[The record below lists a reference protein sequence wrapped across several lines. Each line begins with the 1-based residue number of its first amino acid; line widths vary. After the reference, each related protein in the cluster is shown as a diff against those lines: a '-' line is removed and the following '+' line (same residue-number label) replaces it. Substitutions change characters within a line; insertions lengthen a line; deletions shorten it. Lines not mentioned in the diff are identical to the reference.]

1 MNDQIN
7 RPLWAFVLISLLI
20 HWAFMFTP
28 FLDHF
33 TPTSFETAA
42 PKTFEIV
49 PVEESWL
56 KKLRTVGT
64 KDGRKEFSEK
74 IENQRQLSLAQLAAT
89 QKSPPPIV
97 KTNTNPSPVSINQEN
112 ELATAMSIIKNNS
125 QAKERRQDINRMV
138 LKDISAN
145 PENNRAIKNT
155 GFDVVFEPP
164 EGVSEDELNAMEKV
178 FYSFQKRA
186 FESYMHAFI
195 DAYHKVALSRPG
207 LNKDL
212 PRDKQVLTGKITF
225 DKNGDVVALKV
236 LRWSNDDDIQ
246 KLFDETLLNIRRLP
260 NPPRA
265 LLEKREEFSVHYQL
279 YIN

>member
-1 MNDQIN
+1 
-7 RPLWAFVLISLLI
+7 
-20 HWAFMFTP
+20 MFTP

-225 DKNGDVVALKV
+225 DKNGDVVASKV